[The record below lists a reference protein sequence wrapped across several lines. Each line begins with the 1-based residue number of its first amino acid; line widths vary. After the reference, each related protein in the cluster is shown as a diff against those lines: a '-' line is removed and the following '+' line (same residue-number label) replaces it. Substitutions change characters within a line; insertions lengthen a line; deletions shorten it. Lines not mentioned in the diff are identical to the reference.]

1 MSATNRGAPRVEN
14 DVYSTPP
21 WVTRRLLEALRTH
34 LGVNIAH
41 ASILEPC
48 CGEGAIIRVLR
59 AEGASG
65 QIVACDVRP
74 EAIPHARA
82 SGASQAIT
90 CSAQEINTC
99 IAGKDLAITNPPF
112 DQAADSFET
121 ATNTTHVGI
130 INATLKNAVVCA
142 FLLRSSFKLGAFAS
156 NMPDEYKLPER
167 PEFVASYRC
176 KFITSNGNKVDG
188 CGWAAKVPLA
198 VRITSCPDCKSTAL
212 QRSTSDSSEYS
223 WFVWSERGR
232 DFGIMRMLPST
243 PLAERKALE
252 AAA

>member
-21 WVTRRLLEALRTH
+21 WVTRRLLEALKKH

-48 CGEGAIIRVLR
+48 CGEGAIIRVLC
-59 AEGASG
+59 AGGARGSILG
-65 QIVACDVRP
+65 CDVRP
-74 EAIPHARA
+74 EALPYARA
-82 SGASQAIT
+82 SGASQVLEGRAQDIKQGAI
-90 CSAQEINTC
+90 ARY
-99 IAGKDLAITNPPF
+99 DLAATNPPF
-112 DQAADSFET
+112 DQASE
-121 ATNTTHVGI
+121 I
-130 INATLKNAVVCA
+130 INATLANAVVCA
-142 FLLRSSFKLGAFAS
+142 FLLRSSFKLGAFAR
-156 NMPDEYKLPER
+156 NMPDELKLPER

-198 VRITSCPDCKSTAL
+198 VRIAQCPDCKSTAL
-212 QRSTSDSSEYS
+212 QRSTSDASEYS

-232 DFGIMRMLPST
+232 DFGITRMLPST
-243 PLAERKALE
+243 PLAERKSLE

>member
-14 DVYSTPP
+14 DVYSTPA

-59 AEGASG
+59 ADGARG
-65 QIVACDVRP
+65 AILGCDIRP
-74 EAIPHARA
+74 ECVPHAMAAGATQVITGQAQALAPRA
-82 SGASQAIT
+82 GY
-90 CSAQEINTC
+90 E
-99 IAGKDLAITNPPF
+99 LAITNPPF
-112 DQAADSFET
+112 DQAADAKDT
-121 ATNTTHVGI
+121 AGNVVAPGI

-142 FLLRSSFKLGAFAS
+142 FLLRSSFKLGAFAQ

-198 VRITSCPDCKSTAL
+198 VRIAQCPDCKSTAM

-223 WFVWSERGR
+223 WFVWSERNR
-232 DFGIMRMLPST
+232 DYGVTRMLPST
-243 PLAERKALE
+243 PLAERKALGL
-252 AAA
+252 AA